1 QQLVDEGK
9 LLAYHDRSDGGLFVT
24 LAEMAFAGR
33 IGINVQLDC
42 VAGDNT
48 EVLAAL
54 FNEEAGA
61 VIQVANEDVA
71 TVKAAYEAAGLAA
84 AVHQVGTLNADDTLR
99 LNLGG
104 AVLFEASRL
113 SLHQQWSATSMQM
126 QMRRDK
132 PECAQE
138 EWESLPAA
146 DSVGLSGLA
155 LTYPLDENPAAG
167 LAQDTAPAI
176 AIQREQGHTGH
187 TEVAAAFHAA
197 DCAPHDVHM
206 SDLEAGRVSLNS
218 FRDLAL
224 PGGSTFSDALGAG
237 FAWAQKILNDSELRS
252 AFEEFFQREDT
263 FTLGVGNGAQVLS
276 HLQALIPG
284 AEHWPAF
291 KRNRSDQFEARV
303 ALVEVV
309 ASPSIFL
316 QGMEGSRLPVPVGHA
331 EGRAVEV
338 DASQV

>member
-1 QQLVDEGK
+1 
-9 LLAYHDRSDGGLFVT
+9 
-24 LAEMAFAGR
+24 
-33 IGINVQLDC
+33 
-42 VAGDNT
+42 
-48 EVLAAL
+48 
-54 FNEEAGA
+54 
-61 VIQVANEDVA
+61 
-71 TVKAAYEAAGLAA
+71 
-84 AVHQVGTLNADDTLR
+84 
-99 LNLGG
+99 
-104 AVLFEASRL
+104 
-113 SLHQQWSATSMQM
+113 
-126 QMRRDK
+126 
-132 PECAQE
+132 
-138 EWESLPAA
+138 ESLPAA

-176 AIQREQGHTGH
+176 AILREQGTTGH
-187 TEVAAAFHAA
+187 TELAAAFHAA
-197 DCAPHDVHM
+197 GFAPHDVHM

-218 FRDLAL
+218 FRGLAL

-316 QGMEGSRLPVPVGHA
+316 QGIEGSRLPVTVGHA
-331 EGRAVEV
+331 EGRGVAEE
-338 DASQV
+338 ASQVALRFVDERGAVASTYPANPNGSEEGATGFTSTDGRVTALMPHPERVFRVVQNSWYPAEWQQQEAGPWLRMFRNARRWVADN